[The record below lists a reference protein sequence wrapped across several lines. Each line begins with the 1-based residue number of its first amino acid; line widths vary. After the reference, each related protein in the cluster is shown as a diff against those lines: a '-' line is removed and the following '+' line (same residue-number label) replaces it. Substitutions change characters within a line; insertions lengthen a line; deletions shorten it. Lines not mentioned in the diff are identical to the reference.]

1 MIDFALNNAGDII
14 LDTKETYDIFKLSF
28 INSVYPVFKTNFHIL
43 NNPPVKKD
51 KRSFRLS
58 FTTNQNEANYKKI
71 KTIHNDD
78 EIRQRI
84 MLKLR
89 TELND
94 IFHHQNFGSN
104 INIQRHKII
113 TDSNLELLASI
124 AQDAIQNITEND
136 TYQVEAKQIKRNNN
150 FVTENINLYIY
161 RNEELFFVFEL

>member
-14 LDTKETYDIFKLSF
+14 LEHKETYDIFKLSF
-28 INSVYPVFKTNFHIL
+28 VDSGYPVFKTNFHVL
-43 NNPPVKKD
+43 NNPPAKKD
-51 KRSFRLS
+51 KRSFRLR
-58 FTTNQNEANYKKI
+58 FTTNQNESAYKKI
-71 KTIHNDD
+71 KTIHKDD

-94 IFHHQNFGSN
+94 IFHHQDFGSN

-113 TDSNLELLASI
+113 TDANLELLASI
-124 AQDAIQNITEND
+124 AQDTIQNITND
-136 TYQVEAKQIKRNNN
+136 TYRVEAKQVKRNNN

>member
-14 LDTKETYDIFKLSF
+14 LEHKEIYDIFKLSF
-28 INSVYPVFKTNFHIL
+28 VDSGYPVFKTNFHVL
-43 NNPPVKKD
+43 NNPPAKKD
-51 KRSFRLS
+51 KRSFRLR
-58 FTTNQNEANYKKI
+58 FTTNQNESAYKKI
-71 KTIHNDD
+71 KTIHKND

-94 IFHHQNFGSN
+94 IFHHQDFGSN

-113 TDSNLELLASI
+113 TDANLELLASM
-124 AQDAIQNITEND
+124 AQDTIQNITND
-136 TYQVEAKQIKRNNN
+136 TYRVEAKQVKRNNN

>member
-1 MIDFALNNAGDII
+1 M
-14 LDTKETYDIFKLSF
+14 
-28 INSVYPVFKTNFHIL
+28 L
-43 NNPPVKKD
+43 NNPPTKKD
-51 KRSFRLS
+51 TRSFRLR
-58 FTTNQNEANYKKI
+58 FTTNQNESAYKKI
-71 KTIHNDD
+71 KTIHKDD

-94 IFHHQNFGSN
+94 IFHHQDFGSN

-113 TDSNLELLASI
+113 TDANLELLASM
-124 AQDAIQNITEND
+124 AQDTIQNITND
-136 TYQVEAKQIKRNNN
+136 TYRVEAKQVKRNNN

>member
-14 LDTKETYDIFKLSF
+14 LEHKETYDIFKLSF
-28 INSVYPVFKTNFHIL
+28 VASGYPVFKTNFLVL
-43 NNPPVKKD
+43 NNPPTKKD
-51 KRSFRLS
+51 TRSFRLR
-58 FTTNQNEANYKKI
+58 FTTNQNESAYKKI
-71 KTIHNDD
+71 KTIHKDD

-94 IFHHQNFGSN
+94 IFHHQDFGSN
-104 INIQRHKII
+104 INMQRHKII
-113 TDSNLELLASI
+113 TDANLELLASM
-124 AQDAIQNITEND
+124 AQDSIQNITND
-136 TYQVEAKQIKRNNN
+136 TYRVEAKQVKRNNN

>member
-14 LDTKETYDIFKLSF
+14 LEHKETYDIFKLSF
-28 INSVYPVFKTNFHIL
+28 VGPGYPVFKTNFHML
-43 NNPPVKKD
+43 NNPPAKKD
-51 KRSFRLS
+51 KRSFRLR
-58 FTTNQNEANYKKI
+58 FTTNQNESAYKKI
-71 KTIHNDD
+71 KTIHKDD

-94 IFHHQNFGSN
+94 IFHHQDFGSN

-113 TDSNLELLASI
+113 TDANLELLASM
-124 AQDAIQNITEND
+124 AQDTIQNITND
-136 TYQVEAKQIKRNNN
+136 TYRVEAKQVKRNNN